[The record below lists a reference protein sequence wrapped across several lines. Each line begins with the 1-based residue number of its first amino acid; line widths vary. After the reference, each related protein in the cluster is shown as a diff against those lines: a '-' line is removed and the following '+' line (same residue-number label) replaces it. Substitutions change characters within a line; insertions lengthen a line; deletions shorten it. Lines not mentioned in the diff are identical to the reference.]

1 MNCTLETLDMAAAQ
15 MVACSL
21 YRVLIDEPNTIALTV
36 NTDRQVVHFTLYS
49 LLLKTELLFS
59 MQIFT

>member
-21 YRVLIDEPNTIALTV
+21 HRVLIDEPNTIALTV
-36 NTDRQVVHFTLYS
+36 KSVPTPLKTVNTQASCSFYS
-49 LLLKTELLFS
+49 LFP
-59 MQIFT
+59 FT